1 MCKKTLRIL
10 IVDDHD
16 VVVRGLAMIVKDALT
31 DYDIVID
38 TATRGCVALE
48 MMGRNPYDLCILDIE
63 MPDING
69 LGMLKIIR
77 SEHPEVK
84 IIVNTIHEE
93 LWYVRDYIKAKVEGI
108 LFKSVN
114 ADEIKAA
121 VRGVID
127 NGMYYCRKARAIV
140 RIIEGYN
147 PPTPKE
153 MEVLKLLAAG
163 KSTEDIARFLGISVN
178 TVDSHRRHLLSKLE
192 ARNVAELIMN
202 AVSEGLLT
210 ANR

>member
-1 MCKKTLRIL
+1 MCQKLRIL

-16 VVVRGLAMIVKDALT
+16 VVVRGIAMIVRDALA
-31 DYDIVID
+31 DRDLQVD
-38 TATRGCVALE
+38 TATRGCAALE
-48 MMGRNPYDLCILDIE
+48 MMTHHPYDLCILDIE

-77 SEHPEVK
+77 AEHPSVK

-93 LWYVRDYIKAKVEGI
+93 LWYVKDYINADVEGI

-127 NGMYYCRKARAIV
+127 NGKYYCRRAKAIA
-140 RIIEGYN
+140 RIIDGYN

-153 MEVLKLLAAG
+153 LEVLRLLAAG
-163 KSTEDIARFLGISVN
+163 KSTEDIARLMGISIN

-210 ANR
+210 ANK

>member
-1 MCKKTLRIL
+1 M
-10 IVDDHD
+10 
-16 VVVRGLAMIVKDALT
+16 
-31 DYDIVID
+31 
-38 TATRGCVALE
+38 
-48 MMGRNPYDLCILDIE
+48 
-63 MPDING
+63 
-69 LGMLKIIR
+69 
-77 SEHPEVK
+77 
-84 IIVNTIHEE
+84 
-93 LWYVRDYIKAKVEGI
+93 
-108 LFKSVN
+108 
-114 ADEIKAA
+114 
-121 VRGVID
+121 RGVID

>member
-1 MCKKTLRIL
+1 MCKKMKIL

-16 VVVRGLAMIVKDALT
+16 VVVKGLAMIVKDALAE
-31 DYDIVID
+31 YDTVID
-38 TATRGCVALE
+38 TATHGCVALE

-77 SEHPEVK
+77 TEHPEVK
-84 IIVNTIHEE
+84 IIINTIHEE
-93 LWYVRDYIKAKVEGI
+93 LWYVRDYIRAEVEGI

-121 VRGVID
+121 VKGVVD
-127 NGMYYCRKARAIV
+127 NGMYYCRRAKSIA
-140 RIIEGYN
+140 RIIDGYN

-153 MEVLKLLAAG
+153 LEVLHLLAAG
-163 KSTEDIARFLGISVN
+163 KSTEDIARFLGISIN

-210 ANR
+210 ANK